1 MMSDSDAASLDV
13 NVVESEPQ
21 KRAKEEDDE
30 VTLYDCWNAYLFKIV
45 VSDVIEWAESASW
58 LLFERL
64 KL

>member
-30 VTLYDCWNAYLFKIV
+30 VTLYDC
-45 VSDVIEWAESASW
+45 
-58 LLFERL
+58 
-64 KL
+64 